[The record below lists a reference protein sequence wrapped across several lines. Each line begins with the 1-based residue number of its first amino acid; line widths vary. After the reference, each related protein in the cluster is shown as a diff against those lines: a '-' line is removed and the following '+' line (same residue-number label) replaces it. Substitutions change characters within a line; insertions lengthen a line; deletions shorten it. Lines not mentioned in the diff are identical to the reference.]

1 MKLSL
6 LANGIDSLKAS
17 YNSLEDIDYLVEG
30 GEHRVKDAILSL
42 NHANEILFKLL
53 LKQRAEC
60 LVFVDIKAYMNAKE
74 EIRSRDKSNVFEV
87 KPGLQTI
94 GISEAIKRL
103 ELLCDI
109 EVCSYLKRSLDYLKQ
124 KRNQIMHYEINLNEG
139 EFKALI
145 TKLKNCY
152 ENSVRFFS
160 QYIEGLSDK
169 VEDARFELYEQ
180 DLIDD
185 PDVEAMVDEA
195 YYDYLAGLSEQQ

>member
-53 LKQRAEC
+53 LKQKAEC

-74 EIRSRDKSNVFEV
+74 EMRSRDKSNVFEV

-152 ENSVRFFS
+152 ENSVRFF
-160 QYIEGLSDK
+160 LS
-169 VEDARFELYEQ
+169 
-180 DLIDD
+180 I
-185 PDVEAMVDEA
+185 
-195 YYDYLAGLSEQQ
+195 